1 MRSIPAA
8 AERSVMSQECLARFQ
23 VSEIFMQVAILIV
36 LVLIAVIIAPWLIGV
51 AIAAVAVY
59 GIYLVAAAALAGVAF
74 VIAFVI
80 AVVWVLATEKGRR
93 ERPEEIQGERKACKY
108 CQVEMAASAIR
119 CKNCGQAST

>member
-1 MRSIPAA
+1 MQPTANASTDLG
-8 AERSVMSQECLARFQ
+8 VMSQECLARSQ

-51 AIAAVAVY
+51 AITAVAVY

-74 VIAFVI
+74 VIA
-80 AVVWVLATEKGRR
+80 VVWVLATEKGRR
-93 ERPEEIQGERKACKY
+93 EKPEEIQGERKACKY

>member
-1 MRSIPAA
+1 
-8 AERSVMSQECLARFQ
+8 
-23 VSEIFMQVAILIV
+23 MQVAILIV

-51 AIAAVAVY
+51 AITAVAVY

-74 VIAFVI
+74 VIA
-80 AVVWVLATEKGRR
+80 VVWVLATEKGRR
-93 ERPEEIQGERKACKY
+93 EKPEEIQGERKACKY